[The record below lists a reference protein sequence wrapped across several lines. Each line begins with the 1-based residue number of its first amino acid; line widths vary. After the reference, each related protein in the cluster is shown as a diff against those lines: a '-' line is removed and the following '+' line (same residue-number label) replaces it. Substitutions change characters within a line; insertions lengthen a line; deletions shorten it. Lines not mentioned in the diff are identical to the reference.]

1 MLGLFE
7 EGTKMK
13 IPCNI
18 LPHLTT
24 LNGKKLK
31 TMNIIST
38 HLSKDFKLKIGLQA
52 KTWQPSVMCHKKQG
66 ELIFFFTKILLQI
79 KMIWE
84 YGVKEA
90 YLCYLMTW
98 N

>member
-52 KTWQPSVMCHKKQG
+52 KTWHLPSVMCHKNA
-66 ELIFFFTKILLQI
+66 ERINFLFH
-79 KMIWE
+79 E
-84 YGVKEA
+84 
-90 YLCYLMTW
+90 
-98 N
+98 NSSPD